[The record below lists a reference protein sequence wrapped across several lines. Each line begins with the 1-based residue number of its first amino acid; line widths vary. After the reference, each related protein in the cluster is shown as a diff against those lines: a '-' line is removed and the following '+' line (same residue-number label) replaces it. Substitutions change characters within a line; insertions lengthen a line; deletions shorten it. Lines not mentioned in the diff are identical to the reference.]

1 MNNNETQTNFDNNLD
16 LTNANSFTTPAL
28 AFERLYK
35 IVKMLRSP
43 EGCPWDRKQTPLT
56 MRAPLIEETFEA
68 VDAISNEDVNH
79 TKEELGDVFL
89 NASMIAS
96 IYEEKDDFT
105 IVQVMND
112 VCDKIIRRHPHVWKE
127 SEGSENLIEGS
138 ANNAEK
144 VLEQW
149 EAIKQKVEGRKKKS
163 SLDEVSYGLPPLL
176 RAYKIQKKAAKKGF
190 DWKDSSGTWDKI
202 YEEIS
207 ELKEASQTKTKD
219 EVEKE
224 LGDVLFSVINL
235 ARHLDV
241 DPVLALA
248 STNEKFKRRFSYV
261 EEKMESSGTEMNQDN
276 LELMD
281 KFWEEG
287 KNLGL

>member
-1 MNNNETQTNFDNNLD
+1 MNNELD
-16 LTNANSFTTPAL
+16 LTNANDFTTPAL

-35 IVKMLRSP
+35 IVQKLRSP

-56 MRAPLIEETFEA
+56 MRQPLIEETFEA
-68 VDAISNEDVNH
+68 VDAISAGDANH

-96 IYEEKDDFT
+96 IHEENDDFT

-112 VCDKIIRRHPHVWKE
+112 VCDKIIRRHPHVWKN
-127 SEGSENLIEGS
+127 SEGSSSLVEGS
-138 ANNAEK
+138 QNDADK

-149 EAIKQKVEGRKKKS
+149 EQIKQKVEGRKNKS

-190 DWKDSSGTWDKI
+190 DWKDAEGPWSKI
-202 YEEIS
+202 QEEIA
-207 ELKEASQTKTKD
+207 ELKEASLTKTKD
-219 EVEKE
+219 EIEKE
-224 LGDVLFSVINL
+224 LGDVLFSVVNL

-241 DPVLALA
+241 DPNLALA
-248 STNEKFKRRFSYV
+248 STNQKFMKRFAYV
-261 EEKMESSGTEMNQDN
+261 EEKMELSGEQMNPEN
-276 LELMD
+276 LEIMD
-281 KFWEEG
+281 IFWDES
-287 KNLGL
+287 KKLGF

>member
-1 MNNNETQTNFDNNLD
+1 MNNELD
-16 LTNANSFTTPAL
+16 LTNANDFTTPAL

-35 IVKMLRSP
+35 IVQKLRSP

-56 MRAPLIEETFEA
+56 MRQPLIEETFEA
-68 VDAISNEDVNH
+68 VDAISAGDANH

-96 IYEEKDDFT
+96 IHEENDDFT

-112 VCDKIIRRHPHVWKE
+112 VCDKIIRRHPHVWKN
-127 SEGSENLIEGS
+127 SEGSSTLVEGS
-138 ANNAEK
+138 QNDADK

-149 EAIKQKVEGRKKKS
+149 EQIKQKVEGRKKKS

-190 DWKDSSGTWDKI
+190 DWKDAEGPWSKI
-202 YEEIS
+202 QEEIA
-207 ELKEASQTKTKD
+207 ELKEASLTKTKD
-219 EVEKE
+219 EIEKE
-224 LGDVLFSVINL
+224 LGDVLFSVVNL

-241 DPVLALA
+241 DPNLALV
-248 STNEKFKRRFSYV
+248 STNQKFMKRFAYV
-261 EEKMESSGTEMNQDN
+261 EEKMELSGEQMNPEN
-276 LELMD
+276 LEIMD
-281 KFWEEG
+281 KFWDES
-287 KNLGL
+287 KKLGF

>member
-1 MNNNETQTNFDNNLD
+1 MNNELD
-16 LTNANSFTTPAL
+16 LTSANDFTTPAL

-35 IVKMLRSP
+35 IVQKLRSP

-56 MRAPLIEETFEA
+56 MRQPLIEETFEA
-68 VDAISNEDVNH
+68 VDAISAGDANH

-96 IYEEKDDFT
+96 IHEENDDFT

-112 VCDKIIRRHPHVWKE
+112 VCDKIIRRHPHVWKN
-127 SEGSENLIEGS
+127 SEGSSTLVEGS
-138 ANNAEK
+138 QNDADK

-149 EAIKQKVEGRKKKS
+149 EQIKQKVEGRKKKS

-190 DWKDSSGTWDKI
+190 DWKDVEGPWSKI
-202 YEEIS
+202 QEEIA
-207 ELKEASQTKTKD
+207 ELKEASLTKTKD
-219 EVEKE
+219 EIEKE
-224 LGDVLFSVINL
+224 LGDVLFSVVNL

-241 DPVLALA
+241 DPNLALA
-248 STNEKFKRRFSYV
+248 STNQKFMKRFAYV
-261 EEKMESSGTEMNQDN
+261 EEKMELSGEQMNPEN
-276 LELMD
+276 LEIMD
-281 KFWEEG
+281 KFWDES
-287 KNLGL
+287 KKLGF

>member
-1 MNNNETQTNFDNNLD
+1 MNNELD
-16 LTNANSFTTPAL
+16 LTSANDFTTPAL

-35 IVKMLRSP
+35 IVQKLRSP

-56 MRAPLIEETFEA
+56 MRQPLIEETFEA
-68 VDAISNEDVNH
+68 VDAISAGDTNH

-96 IYEEKDDFT
+96 IHEENDDFT

-112 VCDKIIRRHPHVWKE
+112 VCDKIIRRHPHVWKNSE
-127 SEGSENLIEGS
+127 GSSTLVEGSEN
-138 ANNAEK
+138 NADK

-149 EAIKQKVEGRKKKS
+149 EQIKQKVEGRKKKS

-190 DWKDSSGTWDKI
+190 DWKDAEGPWSKI
-202 YEEIS
+202 QEEIA
-207 ELKEASQTKTKD
+207 ELKEASLTKTKD
-219 EVEKE
+219 EIEKE
-224 LGDVLFSVINL
+224 LGDVLFSVVNL

-241 DPVLALA
+241 DPNLALA
-248 STNEKFKRRFSYV
+248 STNQKFMKRFAYV
-261 EEKMESSGTEMNQDN
+261 EEKMELSGEQMNPEN
-276 LELMD
+276 LEIMD
-281 KFWEEG
+281 KFWDES
-287 KNLGL
+287 KKLGF

>member
-1 MNNNETQTNFDNNLD
+1 MNNELD
-16 LTNANSFTTPAL
+16 LTSANDFTTPAL

-35 IVKMLRSP
+35 IVQKLRSP

-56 MRAPLIEETFEA
+56 MRQPLIEETFEA
-68 VDAISNEDVNH
+68 VDAISAGDANH

-96 IYEEKDDFT
+96 IHEENDDFT

-112 VCDKIIRRHPHVWKE
+112 VCDKIIRRHPHVWKNSE
-127 SEGSENLIEGS
+127 GSSSLVEGSEN
-138 ANNAEK
+138 NADK

-149 EAIKQKVEGRKKKS
+149 EQIKQKVEGRKKKS

-190 DWKDSSGTWDKI
+190 DWKDAEGPWSKI
-202 YEEIS
+202 QEEIA
-207 ELKEASQTKTKD
+207 ELKEASLTKTKD
-219 EVEKE
+219 EIEKE
-224 LGDVLFSVINL
+224 LGDVLFSVVNL

-241 DPVLALA
+241 DPNLALA
-248 STNEKFKRRFSYV
+248 STNQKFMKRFAYV
-261 EEKMESSGTEMNQDN
+261 EEKMELSGEQMNPEN
-276 LELMD
+276 LEIMD
-281 KFWEEG
+281 IFWDES
-287 KNLGL
+287 KKLGF

>member
-1 MNNNETQTNFDNNLD
+1 MNNELD
-16 LTNANSFTTPAL
+16 LTSANDFTTPAL

-35 IVKMLRSP
+35 IVQKLRSP

-56 MRAPLIEETFEA
+56 MRQPLIEETFEA
-68 VDAISNEDVNH
+68 VDAISAGDANH

-96 IYEEKDDFT
+96 IHEENDDFT

-112 VCDKIIRRHPHVWKE
+112 VCDKIIRRHPHVWKN
-127 SEGSENLIEGS
+127 SEGSSTLVEGS
-138 ANNAEK
+138 QNNADK

-149 EAIKQKVEGRKKKS
+149 EQIKQKVEGRKKKS

-190 DWKDSSGTWDKI
+190 DWKDAEGPWSKI
-202 YEEIS
+202 QEEIA
-207 ELKEASQTKTKD
+207 ELKEASLTKTKD
-219 EVEKE
+219 EIEKE
-224 LGDVLFSVINL
+224 LGDVLFSVVNL

-241 DPVLALA
+241 DPNLALA
-248 STNEKFKRRFSYV
+248 STNQKFMKRFAYV
-261 EEKMESSGTEMNQDN
+261 EEKMELSGEQMNPEN
-276 LELMD
+276 LEIMD
-281 KFWEEG
+281 KFWDES
-287 KNLGL
+287 KKLGF

>member
-1 MNNNETQTNFDNNLD
+1 MNNDLD
-16 LTNANSFTTPAL
+16 LTSANDFTTPAL

-35 IVKMLRSP
+35 IVQKLRSP

-56 MRAPLIEETFEA
+56 MRQPLIEETFEA
-68 VDAISNEDVNH
+68 VDAISAGDANH

-96 IYEEKDDFT
+96 IHEENDDFT

-112 VCDKIIRRHPHVWKE
+112 VCDKIIRRHPHVWKN
-127 SEGSENLIEGS
+127 SEGSSTLVEGS
-138 ANNAEK
+138 QNDADK

-149 EAIKQKVEGRKKKS
+149 EQIKQKVEGRKKKS

-190 DWKDSSGTWDKI
+190 DWKDAEGPWSKI
-202 YEEIS
+202 QEEIA
-207 ELKEASQTKTKD
+207 ELKEASLTKTKD
-219 EVEKE
+219 EIEKE
-224 LGDVLFSVINL
+224 LGDVLFSVVNL

-241 DPVLALA
+241 DPNLALA
-248 STNEKFKRRFSYV
+248 STNQKFMKRFAYV
-261 EEKMESSGTEMNQDN
+261 EEKMELSGEQMNPEN
-276 LELMD
+276 LEIMD
-281 KFWEEG
+281 KFWDES
-287 KNLGL
+287 KKLGF

>member
-1 MNNNETQTNFDNNLD
+1 MNNELD
-16 LTNANSFTTPAL
+16 LTSANEFTTPAL

-35 IVKMLRSP
+35 IVQKLRSP

-56 MRAPLIEETFEA
+56 MRQPLIEETFEA
-68 VDAISNEDVNH
+68 VDAISAGDANH

-96 IYEEKDDFT
+96 IHEENDDFT

-112 VCDKIIRRHPHVWKE
+112 VCDKIIRRHPHVWKNSE
-127 SEGSENLIEGS
+127 GSSSLVEGSEN
-138 ANNAEK
+138 NADK

-149 EAIKQKVEGRKKKS
+149 EQIKQKVEGRKKKS

-190 DWKDSSGTWDKI
+190 DWKDAEGPWSKI
-202 YEEIS
+202 QEEIA
-207 ELKEASQTKTKD
+207 ELKEASLTKTKD
-219 EVEKE
+219 EIEKE
-224 LGDVLFSVINL
+224 LGDVLFSVVNL

-241 DPVLALA
+241 DPNLALA
-248 STNEKFKRRFSYV
+248 STNQKFMKRFAYV
-261 EEKMESSGTEMNQDN
+261 EEKMELSGEQMNPEN
-276 LELMD
+276 LEIMD
-281 KFWEEG
+281 KFWDES
-287 KNLGL
+287 KKLGF

>member
-1 MNNNETQTNFDNNLD
+1 MNNELD
-16 LTNANSFTTPAL
+16 LTSANDFTTPAL

-35 IVKMLRSP
+35 IVQKLRSP

-56 MRAPLIEETFEA
+56 MRQPLIEETFEA
-68 VDAISNEDVNH
+68 VDAISAGDANH

-96 IYEEKDDFT
+96 IYEENDDFT

-112 VCDKIIRRHPHVWKE
+112 VCDKIIRRHPHVWKN
-127 SEGSENLIEGS
+127 SEGSSSLVEGS
-138 ANNAEK
+138 QNDADK

-149 EAIKQKVEGRKKKS
+149 EQIKQKVEGRKKKS

-190 DWKDSSGTWDKI
+190 DWKDAEGPWSKI
-202 YEEIS
+202 QEEIA
-207 ELKEASQTKTKD
+207 ELKEASLTKTKD
-219 EVEKE
+219 EIEKE
-224 LGDVLFSVINL
+224 LGDVLFSVVNL

-241 DPVLALA
+241 DPNLALA
-248 STNEKFKRRFSYV
+248 STNQKFMKRFAYV
-261 EEKMESSGTEMNQDN
+261 EEKMELSGEQMNPEN
-276 LELMD
+276 LEIMD
-281 KFWEEG
+281 KFWDES
-287 KNLGL
+287 KKLGF

>member
-1 MNNNETQTNFDNNLD
+1 MNNELD
-16 LTNANSFTTPAL
+16 LTSANDFSTPAL

-35 IVKMLRSP
+35 IVQKLRSP

-56 MRAPLIEETFEA
+56 MRQPLIEETFEA
-68 VDAISNEDVNH
+68 VDAISAGDANH

-96 IYEEKDDFT
+96 IHEENDDFT

-112 VCDKIIRRHPHVWKE
+112 VCDKIIRRHPHVWKN
-127 SEGSENLIEGS
+127 SEGSSTLVEGS
-138 ANNAEK
+138 QNDADK

-149 EAIKQKVEGRKKKS
+149 EQIKQKVEGRKKKS

-190 DWKDSSGTWDKI
+190 DWKDAEGPWSKI
-202 YEEIS
+202 QEEIA
-207 ELKEASQTKTKD
+207 ELKEASLTKTKD
-219 EVEKE
+219 EIEKE
-224 LGDVLFSVINL
+224 LGDVLFSVVNL

-241 DPVLALA
+241 DPNLALA
-248 STNEKFKRRFSYV
+248 STNQKFMKRFAYV
-261 EEKMESSGTEMNQDN
+261 EEKMELSGEQMNPEN
-276 LELMD
+276 LEIMD
-281 KFWEEG
+281 KFWDES
-287 KNLGL
+287 KKLGF

>member
-1 MNNNETQTNFDNNLD
+1 MNNELD
-16 LTNANSFTTPAL
+16 LTSANDFTTPAL

-35 IVKMLRSP
+35 IVQKLRSP

-56 MRAPLIEETFEA
+56 MRQPLIEETFEA
-68 VDAISNEDVNH
+68 VDAISAGDTNH

-96 IYEEKDDFT
+96 IHEENDDFT

-112 VCDKIIRRHPHVWKE
+112 VCDKIIRRHPHVWKN
-127 SEGSENLIEGS
+127 SEGSSTLVEGS
-138 ANNAEK
+138 QNDADK

-149 EAIKQKVEGRKKKS
+149 EQIKQKVEGRKKKS

-190 DWKDSSGTWDKI
+190 DWKDAEGPWSKI
-202 YEEIS
+202 QEEIA
-207 ELKEASQTKTKD
+207 ELKEASLTKTKD
-219 EVEKE
+219 EIEKE
-224 LGDVLFSVINL
+224 LGDVLFSVVNL

-241 DPVLALA
+241 DPNLALA
-248 STNEKFKRRFSYV
+248 STNQKFMKRFAYV
-261 EEKMESSGTEMNQDN
+261 EEKMELSGEQMNPEN
-276 LELMD
+276 LEIMD
-281 KFWEEG
+281 KFWDES
-287 KNLGL
+287 KKLGF

>member
-1 MNNNETQTNFDNNLD
+1 MNNELD
-16 LTNANSFTTPAL
+16 LTSANDFTTPAL

-35 IVKMLRSP
+35 IVQKLRSP

-56 MRAPLIEETFEA
+56 MRQPLIEETFEA
-68 VDAISNEDVNH
+68 VDAISAGDANH

-96 IYEEKDDFT
+96 IYEENDDFT

-112 VCDKIIRRHPHVWKE
+112 VCDKIIRRHPHVWKNSE
-127 SEGSENLIEGS
+127 GSSTLVEGSEN
-138 ANNAEK
+138 NADK

-149 EAIKQKVEGRKKKS
+149 EQIKQKVEGRKKKS

-190 DWKDSSGTWDKI
+190 DWKDAEGPWSKI
-202 YEEIS
+202 QEEIA
-207 ELKEASQTKTKD
+207 ELKEASLTKTKD
-219 EVEKE
+219 EIEKE
-224 LGDVLFSVINL
+224 LGDVLFSVVNL

-241 DPVLALA
+241 DPNLALA
-248 STNEKFKRRFSYV
+248 STNQKFMKRFAYV
-261 EEKMESSGTEMNQDN
+261 EEKMELSGEQMNPEN
-276 LELMD
+276 LEIMD
-281 KFWEEG
+281 KFWDES
-287 KNLGL
+287 KKLGF

>member
-1 MNNNETQTNFDNNLD
+1 MNNELD
-16 LTNANSFTTPAL
+16 LTSANDFTTPAL

-35 IVKMLRSP
+35 IVQKLRSP

-56 MRAPLIEETFEA
+56 MRQPLIEETFEA
-68 VDAISNEDVNH
+68 VDAISTGDANH

-96 IYEEKDDFT
+96 IHEENDDFT

-112 VCDKIIRRHPHVWKE
+112 VCDKIIRRHPHVWKN
-127 SEGSENLIEGS
+127 SEGSSTLVEGS
-138 ANNAEK
+138 QNDADK

-149 EAIKQKVEGRKKKS
+149 EQIKQKVEGRKKKS

-190 DWKDSSGTWDKI
+190 DWKDAEGPWSKI
-202 YEEIS
+202 QEEIA
-207 ELKEASQTKTKD
+207 ELKEASLTKTKD
-219 EVEKE
+219 EIEKE
-224 LGDVLFSVINL
+224 LGDVLFSVVNL

-241 DPVLALA
+241 DPNLALA
-248 STNEKFKRRFSYV
+248 STNQKFMKRFAYV
-261 EEKMESSGTEMNQDN
+261 EEKMELSGEQMNPEN
-276 LELMD
+276 LEIMD
-281 KFWEEG
+281 KFWDES
-287 KNLGL
+287 KKLGF